1 MSEGRHARGRLIVLA
16 APSGAG
22 KTTLV
27 RALLERVPNLRF
39 SVSYTTRPPRPGER
53 DGVDYFFVSP
63 ERFDEMV
70 RRGEFLEHAQV
81 FDHWYGTSREHVDAL
96 LASGASVLLEIDW
109 QGARQVR
116 ERAPDAVTVFI
127 LPPCVSALET
137 RLKHRGSDPPEVIAR
152 RLRDAVADMM
162 HWNEFGYVVVNDELE
177 RAADELAEI
186 VTGGG
191 ARHRTDAPGVAE
203 RVAKVFEDAGSAPG
217 TARPAPAA
225 REVP

>member
-1 MSEGRHARGRLIVLA
+1 VGGERNARGRLLVLA

-27 RALLERVPNLRF
+27 RALLKRVPNLRF

-53 DGVDYFFVSP
+53 DGVDYFFVDR
-63 ERFDEMV
+63 ERFDRMV
-70 RRGEFLEHAQV
+70 ERGEFLEHAQV
-81 FDHWYGTSREHVDAL
+81 FDHWYGTSRAHVEEL
-96 LASGASVLLEIDW
+96 LRTGSSVLLEIDW

-116 ERAPDAVTVFI
+116 ARAPEAVTVFI
-127 LPPCVSALET
+127 LPPCVGALAE
-137 RLKHRGSDPPEVIAR
+137 RLKHRGSDPPDVIAR
-152 RLRDAVADMM
+152 RLRDAVGDMT
-162 HWNEFGYVVVNDELE
+162 HWNEFGYVVVNDDLD

-203 RVAKVFEDAGSAPG
+203 RVARVFEDAPDAPG
-217 TARPAPAA
+217 GLPGT

>member
-1 MSEGRHARGRLIVLA
+1 MSEGGRQARGRLVVLA

-39 SVSYTTRPPRPGER
+39 SVSYTTRRPRPGER
-53 DGVDYFFVSP
+53 HGVDYFFVSP
-63 ERFDEMV
+63 DEFRDMV
-70 RRGEFLEHAQV
+70 RRDAFLEHAQV

-96 LASGASVLLEIDW
+96 LRTGASVLLEIDW

-127 LPPCVSALET
+127 LPPCVAALES
-137 RLKHRGSDPPEVIAR
+137 RLKNRGSDPPEVIAR
-152 RLRDAVADMM
+152 RLRDAVGDMT
-162 HWNEFGYVVVNDELE
+162 HWNEFGYVVVNDDLE

-186 VTGGG
+186 VTGDG

-203 RVAKVFEDAGSAPG
+203 RVAKVFEDACGAPG
-217 TARPAPAA
+217 ARLPDAQ
-225 REVP
+225 VP

>member
-1 MSEGRHARGRLIVLA
+1 MGENRSAPGRLLVLA

-53 DGVDYFFVSP
+53 DGADYFFVDRK
-63 ERFDEMV
+63 RFDDMV

-81 FDHWYGTSREHVDAL
+81 FDHWYGTSREHVERML
-96 LASGASVLLEIDW
+96 ESGSSVLLEIDW

-116 ERAPDAVTVFI
+116 ARAPEAVTVFI
-127 LPPCVSALET
+127 LPPCVAALEA
-137 RLKHRGSDPPEVIAR
+137 RLKQRGSDPPEVIAR
-152 RLRDAVADMM
+152 RLRDAVGDMA
-162 HWNEFGYVVVNDELE
+162 HWNEFGYVVVNDDLD
-177 RAADELAEI
+177 RAANELAEI

-203 RVAKVFEDAGSAPG
+203 RVARVFEDGCRVPGAGVRS
-217 TARPAPAA
+217 A

>member
-1 MSEGRHARGRLIVLA
+1 MSKGRNVRGRLLVLA

-27 RALLERVPNLRF
+27 RELLERVPNLRF

-53 DGVDYFFVSP
+53 DGSDYFFVDQ
-63 ERFDEMV
+63 ERFEAMA

-81 FDHWYGTSREHVDAL
+81 FDHWYGTSREHVEEL
-96 LASGASVLLEIDW
+96 LRTGSSVLLEIDW

-127 LPPCVSALET
+127 LPPCVAALES
-137 RLKHRGSDPPEVIAR
+137 RLKHRASDPPEVIAR
-152 RLRDAVADMM
+152 RLRDAVDDMM
-162 HWNEFGYVVVNDELE
+162 HWNEFGYVVVNDDLS
-177 RAADELAEI
+177 RAASELAEI

-191 ARHRTDAPGVAE
+191 ARHRTDAPGMAE
-203 RVAKVFEDAGSAPG
+203 RVARVFRDACGASSAKTPKAG
-217 TARPAPAA
+217 EAG
-225 REVP
+225 

>member
-1 MSEGRHARGRLIVLA
+1 MSEDRGARGRLLVLA

-53 DGVDYFFVSP
+53 DGSDYFFVDRD
-63 ERFDEMV
+63 RFEAMV
-70 RRGEFLEHAQV
+70 RRGEFLEYAQV
-81 FDHWYGTSREHVDAL
+81 FDHWYGTSREHVEEL
-96 LASGASVLLEIDW
+96 LRTGASVLLEIDW

-127 LPPCVSALET
+127 LPPCVGALES
-137 RLKHRGSDPPEVIAR
+137 RLKNRGSDPPEVIAR
-152 RLRDAVADMM
+152 RLRDAVDDMM
-162 HWNEFGYVVVNDELE
+162 HWNEFGYVVVNDDLS

-191 ARHRTDAPGVAE
+191 DRHRTDAPGMAE
-203 RVAKVFEDAGSAPG
+203 RVARVFRDSCGASSKKAPKAGE
-217 TARPAPAA
+217 AR
-225 REVP
+225 

>member
-1 MSEGRHARGRLIVLA
+1 MGDHRTVPGRLLVLA

-53 DGVDYFFVSP
+53 DGSDYFFVDREQF
-63 ERFDEMV
+63 ERMV

-81 FDHWYGTSREHVDAL
+81 FDHWYGTSREHVDRL
-96 LASGASVLLEIDW
+96 LRGGSSVLLEIDW

-116 ERAPDAVTVFI
+116 ARAPEAVTIFI
-127 LPPCVSALET
+127 LPPCVAALEA
-137 RLKHRGSDPPEVIAR
+137 RLKQRGSDPDEVIAR
-152 RLRDAVADMM
+152 RLRDAVADMT
-162 HWNEFGYVVVNDELE
+162 HWNEFGYVVVNDDLA
-177 RAADELAEI
+177 RAANELADI

-191 ARHRTDAPGVAE
+191 AQHRTDAPHVVE
-203 RVAKVFEDAGSAPG
+203 RVAKVFEDAAGAPSIG
-217 TARPAPAA
+217 LRDA